1 MSVINK
7 MLRDLDARRTE
18 GATPELA
25 RAPAAGLMQGTAA
38 IPGPAPASDGRRR
51 WGLLLLSV
59 LLLGGV
65 VTLAA
70 YWPAAQP
77 VSAPPVAAV
86 TPVVVP
92 EPSPAALQEPTVL
105 QLELTREPPALPAV
119 EPSAVLRQD
128 EAPPVPAAASE
139 ATTSVSAPAPAGR
152 GAERSPAPAAAER
165 ATPAPAPR
173 QASRAATATPAPE
186 PAAPPAAR
194 QPPAAPAAVA
204 PAVTEPARRA
214 QALQETLARAQ
225 ALWQAGSRD
234 VALELIREAV
244 AVAERAPRSAGRDEA
259 LAALARE
266 QARMELAQG
275 RPAEALS
282 LLIRLEPALQGQ
294 ADLWAV
300 RGNAAQR
307 LARHPEAVQA
317 YQRAL
322 QLRPGESRWL
332 LGAAVSLAAMGRL
345 EESAALAE
353 QARAQGSV
361 SPEVLGY
368 LRQSGVPLR

>member
-38 IPGPAPASDGRRR
+38 IPGPAPVSGGRGR

-77 VSAPPVAAV
+77 MSAPPVAAV
-86 TPVVVP
+86 TPAVVP
-92 EPSPAALQEPTVL
+92 EPSPAALQEPTAL
-105 QLELTREPPALPAV
+105 QLELTREPPALPAA
-119 EPSAVLRQD
+119 EPSAVPRQD

-139 ATTSVSAPAPAGR
+139 ATTSAPAPAAR
-152 GAERSPAPAAAER
+152 AA
-165 ATPAPAPR
+165 PAPAPR

-282 LLIRLEPALQGQ
+282 LLTRLEPALQGQ